1 MIMREKDI
9 FRAIAD
15 PTRRQI
21 IGLLSQETLPMN
33 AIAERFPDI
42 SRPAVSKHV
51 KVLTDMGLIA
61 VHKDGRKRFCHA
73 SLEPLKEV
81 SDWVRQYERFW
92 NQKLDN
98 LGDYLQQKYSK
109 KK

>member
-1 MIMREKDI
+1 MREKDI
-9 FRAIAD
+9 FKAIAD

-21 IGLLSQETLPMN
+21 ISLLTQEAMPMN

-51 KVLTDMGLIA
+51 KVLTDIGLIS
-61 VHKDGRKRFCHA
+61 VHKDGRERFCQA

-81 SDWVRQYERFW
+81 SDWVSQYERFW

-98 LGDYLQQKYSK
+98 LGEYLKQKYSK

>member
-1 MIMREKDI
+1 MREKDI
-9 FRAIAD
+9 FRVIAD

-21 IGLLSQETLPMN
+21 ISLLTQEAMPMN

-51 KVLTDMGLIA
+51 KVLTDIGLIA
-61 VHKDGRKRFCHA
+61 VHQDGRERFCQA
-73 SLEPLKEV
+73 SLGPLKEV
-81 SDWVRQYERFW
+81 SDWVSQYEKFW

-98 LGDYLQQKYSK
+98 LGDYLKQKYSK

>member
-1 MIMREKDI
+1 MREKDI
-9 FRAIAD
+9 FKAIAD

-21 IGLLSQETLPMN
+21 ISLLTQEAMPMN

-51 KVLTDMGLIA
+51 KVLTDIGLIA
-61 VHKDGRKRFCHA
+61 VYKDGRERFCHA

-81 SDWVRQYERFW
+81 SDWVAQYERFW

-98 LGDYLQQKYSK
+98 LGDYLKQKYGK

>member
-1 MIMREKDI
+1 MREKDI
-9 FRAIAD
+9 FKAIAD

-21 IGLLSQETLPMN
+21 ISLLTQEAMPMN
-33 AIAERFPDI
+33 AIAERFPEI

-51 KVLTDMGLIA
+51 KVLTDIGLIA
-61 VHKDGRKRFCHA
+61 VHKDGRERFCHA

-81 SDWVRQYERFW
+81 SDWVSQYERFW

-98 LGDYLQQKYSK
+98 LGEYLKQKYSK